1 MTRCHT
7 AMTLVALSLVTVLA
21 ASLGACRKED
31 QASKE
36 DSHKGTPATE
46 AAAPATPRTV
56 SYFLDRPEELQAT
69 WDRCRNDPGSLG
81 RSSDCVNAAEA
92 RKQRTANEMR
102 DALK

>member
-7 AMTLVALSLVTVLA
+7 LRTLVALSLITVLA
-21 ASLGACRKED
+21 ASLGACKED

-36 DSHKGTPATE
+36 GSREDTPAAK
-46 AAAPATPRTV
+46 AAAPATPKTV
-56 SYFLDRPEELQAT
+56 SYFLAHPEELQAT
-69 WDRCRNDPGSLG
+69 WNRCRNDPGSLG
-81 RSSDCVNAAEA
+81 RSSECVNVAEA